1 MPEVPTF
8 RESRARVFIGNVS
21 EVIGRSLLLGVLAL
35 VVAAVFPRH
44 LEQVGQ
50 AVRERPAASGA
61 VGFLTAIA
69 VPSLVLLLALVL
81 LVTCVGILLYP
92 ALGLLTLVPVAALL
106 MGWVAVGERFGS
118 ALLSTFKRK
127 RRSLMTTAAVGTA
140 LLTLGLGVL
149 SLIPPFS
156 FGGGFGVWLV
166 GMILALVG
174 LGAAVLTRFG
184 TQPYP
189 PGSGYKGKVETV
201 LETLPEDDDLI

>member
-1 MPEVPTF
+1 
-8 RESRARVFIGNVS
+8 
-21 EVIGRSLLLGVLAL
+21 
-35 VVAAVFPRH
+35 
-44 LEQVGQ
+44 
-50 AVRERPAASGA
+50 
-61 VGFLTAIA
+61 
-69 VPSLVLLLALVL
+69 
-81 LVTCVGILLYP
+81 
-92 ALGLLTLVPVAALL
+92 

-118 ALLSTFKRK
+118 AAEHVQTEAARP
-127 RRSLMTTAAVGTA
+127 MTTAAVGTA